1 MCPQV
6 QADSI
11 YFDRTDF
18 VAKEVHIERYT
29 SEGRARGSCNHCTE
43 MSPYC
48 YYLAAV
54 PLFPTTSCH
63 TRASLAFRL
72 GIPSEEE

>member
-6 QADSI
+6 QADNI

-29 SEGRARGSCNHCTE
+29 SEGWARGSSATIALK
-43 MSPYC
+43 MSPSC
-48 YYLAAV
+48 CYLAAV

-63 TRASLAFRL
+63 DHVSFHS
-72 GIPSEEE
+72 I